1 MCQPRAMT
9 KAARRYGG
17 QSQEARVQ
25 ERREKLMRAA
35 AALYGRLGPAGASVT
50 AICAEASLTP
60 RYFYES
66 FANREALLLAV
77 FRAVCARLLD
87 QIGAAIDPRD
97 PAASGVAAFF
107 RLLGEHPDLAR
118 VFLVEAEHDD
128 AEMRAVGRAT
138 MMAFADML
146 MPDGPDDLAR
156 AGAIGAILR
165 MARFWIEAEYRRP
178 ADEVASLAQRFVA
191 IGRDGRSV

>member
-1 MCQPRAMT
+1 MA

-25 ERREKLMRAA
+25 ERREKLMHAA

-50 AICAEASLTP
+50 AICAEAGLTP

-77 FRAVCARLLD
+77 FRAVCERLLA
-87 QIGAAIDPRD
+87 QIGAAMDPGE
-97 PAASGVAAFF
+97 PALSGVRAFF
-107 RLLGEHPDLAR
+107 RLLAEHPALAR

-138 MMAFADML
+138 MERFAGML
-146 MPDGPDDLAR
+146 MPEGQDVLAK

-165 MARFWIEAEYRRP
+165 IARFWIEGGTREP
-178 ADEVASLAQRFVA
+178 ADEIAALAQRFVA
-191 IGRDGRSV
+191 IGE

>member
-1 MCQPRAMT
+1 MAR
-9 KAARRYGG
+9 AARHYGG

-35 AALYGRLGPAGASVT
+35 AALYGRLGPSGASVT
-50 AICAEASLTP
+50 AICAEAGLTP

-87 QIGAAIDPRD
+87 QIGAAIDPRE
-97 PAASGVAAFF
+97 PAGSGVRAFF
-107 RLLGEHPDLAR
+107 RLLAEHPDLAR

-138 MMAFADML
+138 MMTFADML
-146 MPDGPDDLAR
+146 MPDGPDELAR

-165 MARFWIEAEYRRP
+165 MARFWIEADCRQP
-178 ADEVASLAQRFVA
+178 ADKVATLAQQFVA
-191 IGRDGRSV
+191 IGRAARSV